1 VRCGVFDLRG
11 AEAYLKYAEY
21 PDVRKRRRLRR
32 IAGRSSEAVRNAG
45 STIGTRYNSSMAFD
59 WKLPGTIFA
68 ILAAVIALP
77 FLIGHQQER
86 RRPVLAEARVVTA
99 TESDSVFREGPR
111 HPAPGETVEAALAI
125 RITRQGRDDQWLAPV
140 GELVINGVDVAHTEM
155 ASWPDDGR
163 VIRVFWFSIESTN
176 LGGRLTAENAG
187 KRLRYR
193 TYLAPEMGRGLRAA
207 RMPDSHNDDH
217 IGRAAVAPGG
227 AGTVRLYARVEV
239 VEKIERVQPLQAVT
253 TLDVS
258 HIFEPGFPALFRA
271 ADLAE
276 SVRHATGELFG
287 LPGFEPEEDSDGS
300 WDDVTVAAFDRQFTE
315 LVSERIMVSSWTL
328 AAVAVSGTP
337 DLDPTL
343 LSPLGGLSISDDRI
357 LRRGRPLVWEEDIS
371 SGDLLVHGS
380 HWFVLLGDNGNG
392 VLDTADTILHS
403 WGRPPERT
411 TLFAALDPAV
421 TSVDLLRYAP

>member
-1 VRCGVFDLRG
+1 
-11 AEAYLKYAEY
+11 
-21 PDVRKRRRLRR
+21 
-32 IAGRSSEAVRNAG
+32 
-45 STIGTRYNSSMAFD
+45 MASD

-68 ILAAVIALP
+68 ILATVIALP

-99 TESDSVFREGPR
+99 TASDPVFREGPR
-111 HPAPGETVEAALAI
+111 HPGPGETVEAALAI

-140 GELVINGVDVAHTEM
+140 GELVINGVEVAHLEM
-155 ASWPDDGR
+155 TSWPDDDR
-163 VIRVFWFSIESTN
+163 VVRVFWFSIESTN

-187 KRLRYR
+187 KRLSYR
-193 TYLAPEMGRGLRAA
+193 TFLAPEMGRGLRAV
-207 RMPDSHNDDH
+207 RMPDTHNDDH
-217 IGRAAVAPGG
+217 IGRPVAAPEG

-239 VEKIERVQPLQAVT
+239 VEKAEKVRPLQSVT

-271 ADLAE
+271 ATLSE
-276 SVRHATGELFG
+276 SVRPATGELFG
-287 LPGFEPEEDSDGS
+287 LPGFEPEEGSNGS
-300 WDDVTVAAFDRQFTE
+300 WNDVTITAFDRQFTE
-315 LVSERIMVSSWTL
+315 LVSERIVISSWTL

-337 DLDPTL
+337 DLDPTR
-343 LSPLGGLSISDDRI
+343 LSPLGQLSIPDDRI
-357 LRRGRPLVWEEDIS
+357 LRRGRPLVWENDVS
-371 SGDLLVHGS
+371 SGDLLVNGN
-380 HWFVLLGDNGNG
+380 HWFVLLRDNGNG

-421 TSVDLLRYAP
+421 TSVDLLRYAR

>member
-1 VRCGVFDLRG
+1 
-11 AEAYLKYAEY
+11 
-21 PDVRKRRRLRR
+21 
-32 IAGRSSEAVRNAG
+32 
-45 STIGTRYNSSMAFD
+45 MASD
-59 WKLPGTIFA
+59 WKLPGAIFA

-86 RRPVLAEARVVTA
+86 RRPVLSEARIVTA
-99 TESDSVFREGPR
+99 TTNDPVFREGPR
-111 HPAPGETVEAALAI
+111 HTAPGETVEAALAI

-140 GELVINGVDVAHTEM
+140 GELVIDGVGVAHLEM
-155 ASWPDDGR
+155 ASWPDEDR

-187 KRLRYR
+187 KRLSYR
-193 TYLAPEMGRGLRAA
+193 TFLAPELGRGLRAA
-207 RMPDSHNDDH
+207 RMPDTHNDDH
-217 IGRAAVAPGG
+217 IGRPVVAPEG

-239 VEKIERVQPLQAVT
+239 VEKAEKVRPLQSVT

-258 HIFEPGFPALFRA
+258 HVFEPGFPALFRA
-271 ADLAE
+271 ATLAE
-276 SVRHATGELFG
+276 SVHHTTGELFR
-287 LPGFEPEEDSDGS
+287 LPGFEPEESSLGS
-300 WDDVTVAAFDRQFTE
+300 WNDVTVAAFDRQFTE
-315 LVSERIMVSSWTL
+315 LVSERIVISSWTL

-337 DLDPTL
+337 DLDPTR
-343 LSPLGGLSISDDRI
+343 LSPLGELSIPDDGV
-357 LRRGRPLVWEEDIS
+357 LRRGRSLVWKKDVS
-371 SGDLLVHGS
+371 SGDLLVHGN
-380 HWFVLLGDNGNG
+380 HWFVLLGDDGNG